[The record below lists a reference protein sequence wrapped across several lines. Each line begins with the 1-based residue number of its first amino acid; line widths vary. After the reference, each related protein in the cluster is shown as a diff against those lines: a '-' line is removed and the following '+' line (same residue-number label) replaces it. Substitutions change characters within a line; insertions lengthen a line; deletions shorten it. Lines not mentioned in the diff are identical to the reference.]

1 MIREYF
7 SLGEPWVRCR
17 FIQFYFF
24 VFLVTRISADCPG
37 GSTLSADG
45 KLCYKAIQT
54 SVSYREAKTLC
65 GLLYGGLPLV
75 PNAFTNAFLDGLLN
89 QDGLF
94 FSWLPYSYSNGAYR
108 TDDGSMPTFTNWAPG
123 EPRLQN
129 GYAVQ
134 LRSSDG
140 RWTTTTVDAQNSV
153 ICAFSP
159 SCAGNQG
166 ATTPFPRN
174 MTTPRMGYTTPGPT
188 PSTNP
193 CLAKYKTMVN
203 PCLDE
208 TWEFYPRTCSCY
220 KIVTAT
226 YFDEAQST
234 CYKYNPTGGLT
245 SIHSDAEAIFVSD
258 LAIAAQGKDDWIVRG
273 DIRDNTLIGLFRQA
287 PDYVWRNAD
296 ATPYD
301 GYPGCRPTT
310 SPNANYAILIT
321 ANAIGYRG
329 FGSTSD
335 TEDFE
340 FRNAVCKYP
349 LQ

>member
-1 MIREYF
+1 M
-7 SLGEPWVRCR
+7 SLYS
-17 FIQFYFF
+17 ILFF
-24 VFLVTRISADCPG
+24 VFFLVTRISADCPG

-65 GLLYGGLPLV
+65 GLLYGGLPLISE
-75 PNAFTNAFLDGLLN
+75 
-89 QDGLF
+89 DGLF

-140 RWTTTTVDAQNSV
+140 RWTTTTVDAQKQRDLRF
-153 ICAFSP
+153 FSP

-193 CLAKYKTMVN
+193 SMVN

-301 GYPGCRPTT
+301 GYPWMSPYT